1 MSGNNEDNESSQ
13 SESGAQTSPQ
23 RPTVLGP
30 PPDMSSLR
38 PRTLHPSLS
47 TSEEVVGSGGGNMS
61 AFNSIPS
68 VGTQRSKFVL
78 EHDVP
83 DEEISNSDVVI
94 LKDKRGDE
102 GSKHWN
108 SIMETAT
115 RALTKQFG
123 VSKHKIVTP
132 EGAEA
137 SSENHTKSLRIQNT
151 IMDLLLR
158 VDEGLH
164 RCKRVDFMDILLIP
178 NFNKTPSNDPA
189 PSSSANKATNPSAKY
204 VSADLNLVSDQ
215 NYAAMF
221 HLERVPSYRHGKLD
235 VALTLTLIS
244 RNQHDLV
251 LCSTGEGD
259 VVFVTRDRLDTK
271 DVSTGEYTYNI
282 SWEATPDSDAT
293 LMCEQS
299 GEQGEGGEGG
309 EGGVPLEK
317 YMEDFSYRMLSSK

>member
-1 MSGNNEDNESSQ
+1 MNDQKSLEETLREHTRQVIQQKKTEFGFSSLLGQKTTTEKINNSNDDETTQPFDFLFHPTSHVFLGVWQ
-13 SESGAQTSPQ
+13 RTKYISGAWPQCLSGENRSRVSLGNYDAPHSVVWRFVNANSRSKATSS
-23 RPTVLGP
+23 V
-30 PPDMSSLR
+30 
-38 PRTLHPSLS
+38 PRTAYLEMVDHPS
-47 TSEEVVGSGGGNMS
+47 
-61 AFNSIPS
+61 
-68 VGTQRSKFVL
+68 
-78 EHDVP
+78 
-83 DEEISNSDVVI
+83 
-94 LKDKRGDE
+94 
-102 GSKHWN
+102 
-108 SIMETAT
+108 
-115 RALTKQFG
+115 
-123 VSKHKIVTP
+123 
-132 EGAEA
+132 
-137 SSENHTKSLRIQNT
+137 SSSSSSSFT
-151 IMDLLLR
+151 
-158 VDEGLH
+158 
-164 RCKRVDFMDILLIP
+164 
-178 NFNKTPSNDPA
+178 TPSNDPA

-293 LMCEQS
+293 LMCERS
-299 GEQGEGGEGG
+299 GEQGEGG